1 MEEEGE
7 KMEELNSS
15 NENNRTIRPIGD
27 PRNWYTSQTQ
37 LPDTAS
43 SSSSSTTELEN
54 DIFSLEI
61 MICGHADLPTEIKY
75 QYGAEEI
82 KVFESEIETCVFS
95 YAPVADCA
103 YFWGI
108 TESGYKKNII
118 KPLEKLSREGIHNI
132 EYETLREIIT
142 NAEKLTS
149 GRIYQEGMIYQQGMI
164 KNNSAYKK
172 RSHSVSCGKKQFEKS
187 FDFFG
192 EKAVDSNAV
201 FGIFILKFV
210 RFRSG
215 YAFNQYINL
224 LGLDIFINYMSETYG
239 KHIIP
244 IRDSNKDGFE
254 VLNNNSEKSNIL
266 LSEIISFFKHID
278 RSNEIST
285 LNIVD
290 LTCSVISKV
299 ISEDTSEVISQDTS
313 EEKKKD
319 RERLNRRLSRAA
331 HYGPDSENRE
341 QFGGKKINL
350 RYLPRRLTRK
360 DKKKQINMLLKSRRL
375 YKKGDYYTRKK
386 VNSFQS
392 KKSQHIINAEKIY
405 GVNKIGATDELVKKT
420 GCTKKA
426 LAKIINKG
434 AGAYFSSGSRPNQT
448 AQSWGIARLASAIT
462 SGKAAAV
469 DYNILEKGCKPNS
482 KALKMAKNAKK
493 KYGHGT
499 RRVPKV
505 KI

>member
-7 KMEELNSS
+7 KMEEGEKTEELNSS
-15 NENNRTIRPIGD
+15 NDRTIRPFGD
-27 PRNWYTSQTQ
+27 PRNWYTSQSQ
-37 LPDTAS
+37 LPNTAS
-43 SSSSSTTELEN
+43 SSSSSAGQGLTEFEN
-54 DIFSLEI
+54 DNFSVEL
-61 MICGHADLPTEIKY
+61 MISGHGVLPTEIIH

-82 KVFESEIETCVFS
+82 KQFEPEIETCMFS
-95 YAPVADCA
+95 YAPVADYA

-108 TESGYKKNII
+108 TEKGYRTQII
-118 KPLEKLSREGIHNI
+118 QQLYNLPQEEKHNI
-132 EYETLREIIT
+132 DYETLREIIT
-142 NAEKLTS
+142 EAETLTT
-149 GRIYQEGMIYQQGMI
+149 G
-164 KNNSAYKK
+164 KTYKEDHVDK
-172 RSHSVSCGKKQFEKS
+172 GPKYTNRSHTASCDKKQFEKT
-187 FDFFG
+187 FYFFG
-192 EKAVDSNAV
+192 EKDEDSDAV
-201 FGIFILKFV
+201 FGIFILKLV

-215 YAFNQYINL
+215 YFFIPDTNL
-224 LGLDIFINYMSETYG
+224 LEMDIFINYMIQKYG

-244 IRDSNKDGFE
+244 IRDSDINAGFE
-254 VLNNNSEKSNIL
+254 VLDNNSENSNIL

-278 RSNEIST
+278 TSNEIST

-290 LTCSVISKV
+290 LTCSVIMQD
-299 ISEDTSEVISQDTS
+299 ISNRIS
-313 EEKKKD
+313 
-319 RERLNRRLSRAA
+319 RRIGRAA
-331 HYGPDSENRE
+331 YKEDNKRKK
-341 QFGGKKINL
+341 FGGKKINL

>member
-15 NENNRTIRPIGD
+15 NDRTIRPFGD
-27 PRNWYTSQTQ
+27 PRNWYTSQSQ
-37 LPDTAS
+37 LLDTAS
-43 SSSSSTTELEN
+43 SSSTGQGLTEVENDNFSVELMISGHGDMQTKILYKHAAEDIVRFDTSILTCMFSFAAIGYRCLLSIEEENHIRGFLIQALRDLNIQEIDSST
-54 DIFSLEI
+54 FGG
-61 MICGHADLPTEIKY
+61 MIH
-75 QYGAEEI
+75 
-82 KVFESEIETCVFS
+82 ESEELHGKYLDNDDIDGLKE
-95 YAPVADCA
+95 
-103 YFWGI
+103 
-108 TESGYKKNII
+108 
-118 KPLEKLSREGIHNI
+118 
-132 EYETLREIIT
+132 
-142 NAEKLTS
+142 
-149 GRIYQEGMIYQQGMI
+149 
-164 KNNSAYKK
+164 
-172 RSHSVSCGKKQFEKS
+172 RSHSNSCSNTQCEKN
-187 FDFFG
+187 FDFFEPKEINSG
-192 EKAVDSNAV
+192 IEY
-201 FGIFILKFV
+201 GIFFLKTIV
-210 RFRSG
+210 LRNG
-215 YAFNQYINL
+215 DTIYAGTNL
-224 LGLDIFINYMSETYG
+224 LDLPIFLHFMNNEHIDKKIIRKYDESDEKIGYNVLDTNNEEV
-239 KHIIP
+239 P
-244 IRDSNKDGFE
+244 IT
-254 VLNNNSEKSNIL
+254 
-266 LSEIISFFKHID
+266 LSDIISFFEYLEGMGNTIT
-278 RSNEIST
+278 S
-285 LNIVD
+285 LNILD
-290 LTCSVISKV
+290 LTCSTIYH
-299 ISEDTSEVISQDTS
+299 
-313 EEKKKD
+313 D
-319 RERLNRRLSRAA
+319 RLRRRLSKEEHNNKKRK
-331 HYGPDSENRE
+331 

-375 YKKGDYYTRKK
+375 YKKGHYYTRKK

-405 GVNKIGATDELVKKT
+405 GVNKIGATNELAKKT

-469 DYNILEKGCKPNS
+469 DYTILEKGCKPNS